1 MVKQGSFASV
11 SSVKQLGQF
20 KQRTKLAE
28 SQAIQPEQIKE
39 FLVVRYHLT
48 QNARLAPVTKET
60 MQRFLMA
67 WLDNATAQTWALT
80 TITQQTLG
88 QIATQVPWQFYAL
101 VNSEW
106 RRFQKFLQKE
116 VPAMPLVTRRLVTA
130 EAETITALVAQQLA
144 LNWFLTMYA
153 AMPDRLA
160 AVTEQQVADL
170 QQSLLIDDQINWQ
183 NVATVYSTAPFVMPT
198 DVDEGT
204 VTWLQTLTDL
214 TADQLK

>member
-11 SSVKQLGQF
+11 SSVKQLRQF

-67 WLDNATAQTWALT
+67 WLDNATAQT
-80 TITQQTLG
+80 LG

-116 VPAMPLVTRRLVTA
+116 VPAMPLATRRMVTA

-170 QQSLLIDDQINWQ
+170 QQSLLSDDQINWQ

-198 DVDEGT
+198 DADEGT

>member
-11 SSVKQLGQF
+11 SSVKQLRQL
-20 KQRTKLAE
+20 KQRAKLAE

-80 TITQQTLG
+80 TITQQTLA
-88 QIATQVPWQFYAL
+88 QVATQVPWQFYAL
-101 VNSEW
+101 VNNEW

-116 VPAMPLVTRRLVTA
+116 VPAMPLATRRLVTA
-130 EAETITALVAQQLA
+130 EAGTITELVAQQLA
-144 LNWFLTMYA
+144 LNWFLTMYT

-160 AVTEQQVADL
+160 AVTEQQVATL
-170 QQSLLIDDQINWQ
+170 QQSLLTDDQINWQ
-183 NVATVYSTAPFVMPT
+183 NVATVYSTAPFVKPT
-198 DVDEGT
+198 DADEGT